1 MCVCYNPPAV
11 SSVSLRLCG
20 GKCEGD
26 GVIYSGQTN
35 GARGCHGSGTAV
47 RRQVNRLSG
56 SESGHE
62 RTV

>member
-1 MCVCYNPPAV
+1 M